1 MMEQTEYL
9 RQYEENLKQNLLQSL
24 RSQGMLPASGPIPA
38 TPDIT
43 DRWETLAESYI
54 TDGIQEVVKY
64 PLVSLGWAMYLGLA
78 MAKYWDEGW
87 EVYSKHPNLYQHLRD
102 VRGFDYMD
110 EVVRFDL
117 YHWDCEE
124 MVRSCSQ
131 TALDKIRH
139 EQIEPASPMAYYVYA
154 RSVKVLYLMGAAV
167 GLAHLGYKQ
176 TAVNMD

>member
-1 MMEQTEYL
+1 MEETKYL
-9 RQYEENLKQNLLQSL
+9 RQYEETLKQNLLQAMRDKGL
-24 RSQGMLPASGPIPA
+24 LPQSGPIPS

-43 DRWETLAESYI
+43 DRWADLAESYI
-54 TDGIQEVVKY
+54 TDGVKEVSKY

-78 MAKYWDEGW
+78 LAKYWDEGW
-87 EVYSKHPNLYQHLRD
+87 EVYSKHPNLYLHLRD

-124 MVRSCSQ
+124 QVRSFSQ
-131 TALDKIRH
+131 MALDQIRH

-154 RSVKVLYLMGAAV
+154 RSVKVLYQMGAAM
-167 GLAHLGYKQ
+167 GLYHLGYKLE
-176 TAVNMD
+176 VSPF

>member
-1 MMEQTEYL
+1 
-9 RQYEENLKQNLLQSL
+9 
-24 RSQGMLPASGPIPA
+24 
-38 TPDIT
+38 
-43 DRWETLAESYI
+43 
-54 TDGIQEVVKY
+54 
-64 PLVSLGWAMYLGLA
+64 
-78 MAKYWDEGW
+78 
-87 EVYSKHPNLYQHLRD
+87 
-102 VRGFDYMD
+102 MD

-131 TALDKIRH
+131 TALDKIRR